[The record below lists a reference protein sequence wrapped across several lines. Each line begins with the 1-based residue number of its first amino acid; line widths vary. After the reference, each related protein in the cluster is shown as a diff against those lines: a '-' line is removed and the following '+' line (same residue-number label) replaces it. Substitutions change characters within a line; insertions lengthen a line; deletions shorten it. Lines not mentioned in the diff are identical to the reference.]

1 MDSIGGA
8 LSTAFMYILA
18 AALMFGVPLMTLSS
32 NNDDIAQM
40 SLQAQTQE
48 FVDTV
53 ATTGVLTEADYAAF
67 EQAASADG
75 TAKEIEMGISILD
88 ENPGKKV
95 TQANPTKYGEN
106 VSYSIF
112 SSQIKETLSQNG
124 RIALK
129 QGDNF
134 SVSVKNKY
142 PTLGDTLN
150 NFFYSVPQSAAYS
163 IASQAS
169 AYCTV
174 NGDLSN

>member
-1 MDSIGGA
+1 MDSIAGA
-8 LSTAFMYILA
+8 LSTAFLYVLA

-48 FVDTV
+48 FVSNV
-53 ATTGVLTEADYAAF
+53 ATTGVLTEADYAAY

-75 TAKEIEMGISILD
+75 TAKEIEMQIGIVD

-95 TQANPTKYGEN
+95 TQASSTKYGEN
-106 VSYSIF
+106 VMYYIYQT
-112 SSQIKETLSQNG
+112 QIDDTLSQNG
-124 RIALK
+124 RIALS
-129 QGDNF
+129 QGNTF
-134 SVSVKNKY
+134 SVTAKNKY

-163 IASQAS
+163 IAAQAS
-169 AYCTV
+169 ATVTV
-174 NGDLSN
+174 NGD